1 MAMTRWRKSSRLE
14 SGAGTRSAA
23 RGPATAARGLAAA
36 DLSPYAI
43 TWMTSP
49 ATNFTNPATG
59 TSYRL
64 VAAADGSWR
73 ITKSRDE
80 HGRRRLAHWRGHA
93 GDSAVPADLVQ
104 QLVAGTTVSG
114 GGCAPALAYAAVVL
128 RDLACTADLLT
139 AVAREAEQVLQTGCR
154 GFRPRSPVLRQ
165 QRDRAMAEAVRQMQ
179 VMARAWSEAGLA
191 AIEPLPSWLAA
202 ALADESKS
210 REK

>member
-1 MAMTRWRKSSRLE
+1 
-14 SGAGTRSAA
+14 
-23 RGPATAARGLAAA
+23 
-36 DLSPYAI
+36 
-43 TWMTSP
+43 MTSP

-73 ITKSRDE
+73 ITKSRED
-80 HGRRRLAHWRGHA
+80 HGRRRLTHWRGHA
-93 GDSAVPADLVQ
+93 GDGAVPADLVQ
-104 QLVAGTTVSG
+104 QLVSGTTVSG
-114 GGCAPALAYAAVVL
+114 GACTPATAYAAVVL

-139 AVAREAEQVLQTGCR
+139 TVAREAEQVLQTGCR

-165 QRDRAMAEAVRQMQ
+165 WRDRAMTEAVLQMQ

-191 AIEPLPSWLAA
+191 VTEPLPSWLEA

-210 REK
+210 TGKSCGI